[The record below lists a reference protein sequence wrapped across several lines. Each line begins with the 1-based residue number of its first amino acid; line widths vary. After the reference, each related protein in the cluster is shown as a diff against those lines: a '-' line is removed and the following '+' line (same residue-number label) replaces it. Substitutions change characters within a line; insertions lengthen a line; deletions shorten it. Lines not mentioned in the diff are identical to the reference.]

1 MLSGPRPIRRRLCG
15 LLLALLTTPLTA
27 PHPLLASEAWA
38 PAAEPEAWRI
48 RRDRL
53 LASGRLP
60 AADWVYMDSM
70 GTDRLEAGEY
80 LSNPSRSGD
89 VVTFEAAV
97 MLRRAGER
105 AWTVRSIPMRARCD
119 PRGMERRNA
128 SGEWGPDPGRP
139 DTAVKVRWICR
150 QS

>member
-1 MLSGPRPIRRRLCG
+1 MVSGPRRIRRRLCA
-15 LLLALLTTPLTA
+15 LLLALMAIPS
-27 PHPLLASEAWA
+27 PLLASDWSPVE
-38 PAAEPEAWRI
+38 EPEVWRI

-70 GTDRLEAGEY
+70 GNERLEAGEY
-80 LSNPSRSGD
+80 LSGPSRSGD

-97 MLRRAGER
+97 LLRRTGER
-105 AWTVRSIPMRARCD
+105 AWTVRSMPMRARCD
-119 PRGMERRNA
+119 QGVLERGDG
-128 SGEWGPDPGRP
+128 SGGWGPYPDRP

-150 QS
+150 QP

>member
-15 LLLALLTTPLTA
+15 LLLALLTAPLTA

-53 LASGRLP
+53 LASGRLS

-80 LSNPSRSGD
+80 LSNPKH
-89 VVTFEAAV
+89 
-97 MLRRAGER
+97 L
-105 AWTVRSIPMRARCD
+105 
-119 PRGMERRNA
+119 
-128 SGEWGPDPGRP
+128 
-139 DTAVKVRWICR
+139 
-150 QS
+150 